1 MNLMGLFYMQGP
13 VLVGQPVTSQEGSA
27 AGQLRLMTAQHHAQ
41 QHQPPP
47 GILQSPTRPVT
58 VSHIPPDQLL
68 TYQVHYIV
76 NIEFNITV
84 MLVHPLLCCPSGHF
98 YVVIHIV
105 HSVQRKSS
113 GLKS

>member
-1 MNLMGLFYMQGP
+1 MQGP

-47 GILQSPTRPVT
+47 GILQSPTRPVNT
-58 VSHIPPDQLL
+58 SHIPPDQLL

-76 NIEFNITV
+76 NIKFTFFFSFHIRTV
-84 MLVHPLLCCPSGHF
+84 QLDIIKVLFIRQLMQKWLS
-98 YVVIHIV
+98 
-105 HSVQRKSS
+105 
-113 GLKS
+113 